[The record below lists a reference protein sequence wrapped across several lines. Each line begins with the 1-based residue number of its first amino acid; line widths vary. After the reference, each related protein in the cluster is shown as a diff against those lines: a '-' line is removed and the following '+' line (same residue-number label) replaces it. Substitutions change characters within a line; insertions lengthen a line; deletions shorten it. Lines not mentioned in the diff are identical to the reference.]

1 MIDSL
6 VNLIFRCSHRHLSR
20 PLTNAGKAGVRSS
33 ESYVVC
39 LDCGRHFAYDVEQM
53 RIGKAIVEGRREQG
67 TSRRN
72 GLKLAMWAAVPLA
85 LAAAIGAKWRFG
97 KPASGES
104 AGAGNGGVETGQ
116 AR

>member
-20 PLTNAGKAGVRSS
+20 PLTHAGKAGVRSS

-53 RIGKAIVEGRREQG
+53 RIGKAIVEGSQG
-67 TSRRN
+67 QTASRRT

-85 LAAAIGAKWRFG
+85 LAAAIGVKWRFG
-97 KPASGES
+97 KPARGES
-104 AGAGNGGVETGQ
+104 AGAANGGVDSGQ
-116 AR
+116 TK